1 MSQFKKILMAGVTLL
16 TLGSALGVSSAPAS
30 ARDAGPVIAGA
41 LGGFAAGALLGNALG
56 HGSSPY
62 GGGYYPAYAGGG
74 YGYNSYPAGGYRED
88 ADVDVQDCYVRRHA
102 IHDSWG
108 NVVGYRRIRVCD

>member
-62 GGGYYPAYAGGG
+62 AGGYYPAYA
-74 YGYNSYPAGGYRED
+74 GYNSYPAGGYREA
-88 ADVDVQDCYVRRHA
+88 ADVYVQNCYVRRHA
-102 IHDSWG
+102 IYDSWG
-108 NVVGYRRIRVCD
+108 DVVGYRRIRVCD

>member
-16 TLGSALGVSSAPAS
+16 TLGSALGGSTAPAS

-62 GGGYYPAYAGGG
+62 AGGYYPAYSGG
-74 YGYNSYPAGGYRED
+74 YGYNPYRAGGYHE
-88 ADVDVQDCYVRRHA
+88 AADVQDCYIRRHA
-102 IHDSWG
+102 IYDSWG